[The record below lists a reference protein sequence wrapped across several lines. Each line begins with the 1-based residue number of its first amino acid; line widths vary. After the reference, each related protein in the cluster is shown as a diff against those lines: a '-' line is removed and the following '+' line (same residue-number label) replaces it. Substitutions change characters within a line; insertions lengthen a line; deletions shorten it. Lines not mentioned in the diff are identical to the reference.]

1 MSLPSWIDAPFTWDV
16 LGLAGDEVPGLAK
29 VKATRKYKLDKKDQ
43 AGADGGD
50 LTGLGHMPAEV
61 EITLRIWNTDQFND
75 LQALLPK
82 IMVKP
87 GKGVPSPVDASHPA
101 LTLLGI
107 KSLYIT
113 EISAPM
119 ETSTKQVYE
128 LTLQATEFLPV
139 KKKNVTL
146 TPTMS
151 ATTAD
156 VPVEPGL
163 IPPSESDTGP

>member
-1 MSLPSWIDAPFTWDV
+1 MRLFSRSPSAFAASAFAADTASGRADLLLGVFGRQRDTGLCAEILEIDARVGDIDAA
-16 LGLAGDEVPGLAK
+16 LDLA
-29 VKATRKYKLDKKDQ
+29 
-43 AGADGGD
+43 
-50 LTGLGHMPAEV
+50 H
-61 EITLRIWNTDQFND
+61 
-75 LQALLPK
+75 
-82 IMVKP
+82 
-87 GKGVPSPVDASHPA
+87 
-101 LTLLGI
+101 LLGI
-107 KSLYIT
+107 KSLYVT

-139 KKKNVTL
+139 KKKKNVTL

>member
-1 MSLPSWIDAPFTWDV
+1 M
-16 LGLAGDEVPGLAK
+16 
-29 VKATRKYKLDKKDQ
+29 
-43 AGADGGD
+43 
-50 LTGLGHMPAEV
+50 
-61 EITLRIWNTDQFND
+61 
-75 LQALLPK
+75 
-82 IMVKP
+82 
-87 GKGVPSPVDASHPA
+87 PSPIDASHPA
-101 LTLLGI
+101 LALLGI
-107 KSLYIT
+107 KSLYVT

-119 ETSTKQVYE
+119 ETSTNQVYE